1 MSKPAP
7 KHRTSR
13 LAAPA
18 RKQAET
24 PDARAK
30 KRAAIRLAF
39 ETTTR
44 TLDDIGAE
52 FGVTKGR
59 ISQMAK
65 EDGWVRGQLL
75 DRVRERA
82 EQKVAARQAQEA
94 HVEAGTE
101 EAVEVQAVLMANT
114 ILRQRRDVTRL
125 LDVGHQ
131 LLDEVERAN
140 AAAQP
145 GAKRRKS
152 DPAPLPLGDRADAWR
167 KVSDTMG
174 RAIGLERTVLGI
186 TPDTP
191 IDPGKRV
198 AEAIDNGMQG
208 LREAFDRRLGR
219 A

>member
-13 LAAPA
+13 LAARPA
-18 RKQAET
+18 KADSS
-24 PDARAK
+24 PDAKAK
-30 KRAAIRLAF
+30 KLAAMQLAY

-52 FGVTKGR
+52 FGVSKGR
-59 ISQMAK
+59 VSQLATQH
-65 EDGWVRGQLL
+65 GWKRGQLL

-82 EQKVAARQAQEA
+82 EQKVADSQAREA
-94 HVEAGTE
+94 AVASGTE

-114 ILRQRRDVTRL
+114 IIRQRRDVARL
-125 LDVGHQ
+125 LTVGHQ
-131 LLDEVERAN
+131 LLDEVERAT

-145 GAKRRKS
+145 GAKVKKG
-152 DPAPLPLGDRADAWR
+152 DPKPLPLAERADAWR

-174 RAIGLERTVLGI
+174 RAITLERTVMGI

-208 LREAFDRRLGR
+208 LREAFNKKLGR